1 MATQIDNV
9 MRSEARWVGAT
20 RVLLISLISLLG
32 LASFFYP
39 FFLVL
44 PGMAETAA
52 VRSVDAPW
60 IFGLLM
66 PLLMV
71 LILAELGGERA
82 NAKMIAA
89 LGILTAINAVLRIP
103 AGLGDAPTFFFLPI
117 LVGYTYGARWGF
129 LLGALSLF
137 VSALLTFGIGPWLPF
152 QMFAMGWLGMCAA
165 AFRPLGERLGG
176 WPEVILLAVY
186 GYVGG
191 MLFGALMNLY
201 SWPFSAGTGG
211 LGWRPGSSLSET
223 LRQYWLFYVTTSLT
237 WDTLRGCST
246 AAFILV
252 LGKPLLR
259 ELRRFRHRFVWHEQ
273 H

>member
-1 MATQIDNV
+1 MHA
-9 MRSEARWVGAT
+9 AGAG
-20 RVLLISLISLLG
+20 LIVVISLLG
-32 LASFFYP
+32 LAAFFYP

-44 PGMAETAA
+44 PQSDGSASA
-52 VRSVDAPW
+52 RSLDAPW

-103 AGLGDAPTFFFLPI
+103 AGLGDSPTFFFLPI
-117 LVGYTYGARWGF
+117 LVGYAYGARWGF

-152 QMFAMGWLGMCAA
+152 QMFALGWLGMCAA
-165 AFRPLGERLGG
+165 LLRPLERLGK
-176 WPEVILLAVY
+176 WWEIIPLAIY

-201 SWPFSAGTGG
+201 SWPFSAGVGG
-211 LGWRPGSSLSET
+211 LGWQPGSSLGQTIS
-223 LRQYWLFYVTTSLT
+223 QYWLFYVTTSLT
-237 WDTLRGCST
+237 WDALRGIST

-252 LGKPLLR
+252 LARPLLR
-259 ELRRFRHRFVWHEQ
+259 ELRRFRRRFVWNDGE
-273 H
+273 